1 VLIQQQMV
9 RLDTR
14 NKRLMDSLKLIAA
27 MRSTVRSTLQDR
39 YNNYRDDHELFRNL
53 TQADGVL
60 WAPRN
65 SRIYLLPTVNY
76 PPKLEKIVSGLLAQ
90 INATHPIMPDG
101 SVDNCGFTWAKNG
114 ASSCDRL
121 LTKKADLLRSV

>member
-1 VLIQQQMV
+1 MLIQQQMV

-14 NKRLMDSLKLIAA
+14 NKRLMDSLKLIARNA
-27 MRSTVRSTLQDR
+27 FYRALRPFKTA

-60 WAPRN
+60 VELRAT
-65 SRIYLLPTVNY
+65 SR
-76 PPKLEKIVSGLLAQ
+76 SLLAADGQ
-90 INATHPIMPDG
+90 LPAQAGEDRERTISGDQRDPPHNARRVRSTTAASPG
-101 SVDNCGFTWAKNG
+101 RKNG

-121 LTKKADLLRSV
+121 LTKRQIL